1 MNLKS
6 CGGQRVIQYE
16 TVCLERLMTERLNGS
31 PMEASSSRAAEAG
44 KPAAQQLAPQP
55 HISQV
60 YHALAV
66 SHLVLGDAWGSHLR
80 LDGHTGGFIPFP

>member
-1 MNLKS
+1 MDP
-6 CGGQRVIQYE
+6 QWRPV
-16 TVCLERLMTERLNGS
+16 
-31 PMEASSSRAAEAG
+31 AAEQ
-44 KPAAQQLAPQP
+44 PRLENQLPSLLAPQP

-80 LDGHTGGFIPFP
+80 LDGHTGGFIII